1 MIQRTLT
8 KTLGVIAAS
17 VLAVMAFSQT
27 ASAQTLGT
35 YTFDNAPTD
44 VPTGSNVTFG
54 QFTRVGLSSSTAGGA
69 MNSSGWATAGAVDL
83 GKYVSF
89 TITPQSGYQLNLT
102 SISLSTQRSS
112 TGPQAASIGIYIGGV
127 LQGTIGGNYAP
138 PTSLAATSWNF
149 NDITTTQAVEFRLYG
164 YSAGATGGTLRFDNV
179 AISGTSTLA
188 GPVTNNSVI
197 AVSTNTVSFGRVM
210 LNSSNPTDNVTINK
224 TGSSTTTYTVA
235 AGGQATV
242 SGNGTSFAAGAANDS
257 ISVGINRSSVG
268 AKTGT
273 VTVDNTASDS
283 AGAGQG
289 SADANDV
296 INVSGTVVANRTVT
310 ASSVNLGKGLV
321 GATMTGT
328 STLSSTGDR
337 SVTADVTVGGGSNAA
352 GVSVGGS
359 TVFDSTETSDRTVT
373 AVFTQSQAGGTTG
386 SVNLSTAAEAGL
398 TGQTVGGVA
407 VNYTADIYQ
416 VAEVRATANG
426 GVETVVDE
434 QNSADHLV
442 GNLTAGDELAIENG
456 FAEGSGQRA
465 TIEVQSVQVTE
476 NSGFGVTGQIAQGAQ
491 ILEGNGPLTSTV
503 TFDSAG
509 KLNGTHV
516 GTIVVGLQNDQT
528 IQGTYAGDLGTYRW
542 EASYDV
548 NNAPSNSGTAVVES
562 GKSYE
567 GLGLTADSALG
578 TQAELLAGTASGV
591 KDVEMAFDTIA
602 PGGFSA
608 VNDALRVSDVVSLTG
623 TGGDLIVL
631 QLTYDESM
639 LNGLAEGDLR
649 LGWLRSGE
657 WVLAI
662 DGNSSG
668 SIAMFYGGAYQDGY
682 TLGAY
687 GVDTTSNTVWA
698 VIDHNSEFAVA
709 AVPEPSTIAL
719 LGAVGLAFVVFRRR
733 RKTA

>member
-1 MIQRTLT
+1 MAGSVLT
-8 KTLGVIAAS
+8 SFGQNLVSWNPSGLTGYGPDPWAATTTATNVIATGLDRAS
-17 VLAVMAFSQT
+17 GVTTGGT
-27 ASAQTLGT
+27 AAGGGWGGVGWETGVSSNDFF
-35 YTFDNAPTD
+35 TFTVKAAAGYELDFASLNLSYRRSNSGP
-44 VPTGSNVTFG
+44 PTGLLQYSLNGTTFVDISTLNFTSTSSSGATLPSVNLSNIAALQNV
-54 QFTRVGLSSSTAGGA
+54 SSSTTVTFRIANSGGA
-69 MNSSGWATAGAVDL
+69 SGGTWYVYNSGL
-83 GKYVSF
+83 
-89 TITPQSGYQLNLT
+89 
-102 SISLSTQRSS
+102 
-112 TGPQAASIGIYIGGV
+112 SIG
-127 LQGTIGGNYAP
+127 GT
-138 PTSLAATSWNF
+138 
-149 NDITTTQAVEFRLYG
+149 V
-164 YSAGATGGTLRFDNV
+164 SA
-179 AISGTSTLA
+179 A
-188 GPVTNNSVI
+188 GPTTNNSTI
-197 AVSTNTVSFGRVM
+197 SVSTNTVSFGRVM
-210 LNSSNPTDNVTINK
+210 LNSSNPTDNVTISK
-224 TGSSTTTYTVA
+224 VGTSTTSYTVT

-242 SGNGTSFAAGAANDS
+242 SGNGTSFATGSVTDP
-257 ISVGINRSSVG
+257 ITVGINRTSVG

-273 VTVDNTASDS
+273 VTVDNTATDS

-321 GATMTGT
+321 GATLTGT
-328 STLSSTGDR
+328 STLSSTGIR
-337 SVTADVTVGGGSNAA
+337 TETADVTVGGGSNAA

-359 TVFDSTETSDRTVT
+359 TVFDSTETVDRTVT

-386 SVNLSTAAEAGL
+386 SVNLATTGEAGL

-434 QNSADHLV
+434 QNSVDHLV
-442 GNLTAGDELAIENG
+442 GNVTAGDELTIENG

-465 TIEVQSVQVTE
+465 TIEVASVQVTE
-476 NSGFGVTGQIAQGAQ
+476 NSGFGVTGQITQGAQ

-503 TFDSAG
+503 TFDTAG

-528 IQGTYAGDLGTYRW
+528 IQGTYGVDLGTYRW
-542 EASYDV
+542 EASFEV

-567 GLGLTADSALG
+567 GLGLTADSAIG

-602 PGGFSA
+602 PGGFAA
-608 VNDALRVSDVVSLTG
+608 VNDALRVSDVISLTG

-649 LGWLRSGE
+649 LGWLRGGE

-662 DGNSSG
+662 DGNSMG
-668 SIAMFYGGAYQDGY
+668 SVASFYAGAYQSGY

-687 GVDTTSNTVWA
+687 GVDVNSNTVWA
-698 VIDHNSEFAVA
+698 VIDHNSEFSVA

-719 LGAVGLAFVVFRRR
+719 IGAVGLAFVVFRRR
-733 RKTA
+733 NKTA